1 MQLNGIKST
10 VYLFIK
16 GQWTGF
22 KTCWTEQS
30 LYFSNQHFVCVWA
43 GCWPFIGCW
52 KSGNWSAFSLLE
64 KGGISKVP
72 IIEYRVDLCGEG
84 CTGGHEEEVSAVKC
98 AFLNL
103 AFFNLLDTFDL
114 LLQHT
119 ALEEKE
125 RKELKQTSYFWII
138 WLEVKSKKKKVQKSE
153 TWRWKASIL
162 HVILKAW
169 NALKLA
175 WKLVRNPIRSD
186 HDE

>member
-30 LYFSNQHFVCVWA
+30 LYFSNQHFVCVWV

-72 IIEYRVDLCGEG
+72 IIEYRVDLCDEG
-84 CTGGHEEEVSAVKC
+84 CTAGHEEEVSAVKC

-125 RKELKQTSYFWII
+125 RKELKQTLYFWII

-162 HVILKAW
+162 HVILKA
-169 NALKLA
+169 
-175 WKLVRNPIRSD
+175 
-186 HDE
+186 